1 VHWPVN
7 RAEGRRLHIAVPVRL
22 RGIDADGNPFECEAW
37 TLNVSSGGAA
47 LHVPATLVVPSQF
60 HLESQDYQFRADAE
74 VFLVWENSKPQHTIG
89 VRIAAETPPE
99 AWQAR

>member
-7 RAEGRRLHIAVPVRL
+7 RSDGRRLHIAVPVRL
-22 RGIDADGNPFECEAW
+22 RGVDANGQEFDCEAW

-47 LHVPATLVVPSQF
+47 LHVPASFAVPLQF
-60 HLESQDYQFRADAE
+60 HLESQDYQFRADAD

-89 VRIAAETPPE
+89 VRIAPETG
-99 AWQAR
+99 ATNWQAR